1 MRDTYIVCY
10 DIMVTSEGGARRL
23 RKTFET
29 LRGYGDHLQESVFE
43 CSLSAQDLA
52 ELRRALREIIDHK
65 KDQVLFISLGPTAAR
80 GDRAITAM
88 GKPYS
93 PVDAPCLVV

>member
-10 DIMVTSEGGARRL
+10 DINVTSEGGTRRL

-29 LRGYGDHLQESVFE
+29 LRGCGDHLQESVFE
-43 CSLSAQDLA
+43 CSLTPQDLA
-52 ELRRALREIIDHK
+52 ELKRSLREIIDHK
-65 KDQVLFISLGPTAAR
+65 KDQVLFISLGPAAGR
-80 GDRAITAM
+80 GDRVITAM

-93 PVDAPCLVV
+93 PVDEPCVVV